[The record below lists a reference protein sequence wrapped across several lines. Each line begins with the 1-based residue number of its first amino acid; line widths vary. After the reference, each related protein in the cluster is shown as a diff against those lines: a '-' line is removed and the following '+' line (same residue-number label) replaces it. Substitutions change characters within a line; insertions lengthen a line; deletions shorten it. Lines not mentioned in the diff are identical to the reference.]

1 MSSDVIYIQVTRWY
15 RDEWWSSANIVA
27 TDFFLGNSVIEE
39 SVRANRRRSKDCQ
52 NYEANEKY
60 PLEKQHVS
68 TTESIKE
75 TDRSEGGQSSDN
87 SSKQS
92 SSWWSWFGF

>member
-1 MSSDVIYIQVTRWY
+1 M
-15 RDEWWSSANIVA
+15 
-27 TDFFLGNSVIEE
+27 
-39 SVRANRRRSKDCQ
+39 KDCQ
-52 NYEANEKY
+52 NHEANEKY

-87 SSKQS
+87 NSKQS